1 MPKIKKDEV
10 KSKDRLRKSL
20 KRIPPPPPAATATA
34 ITTARPPPP
43 PPPPPAAT
51 ATAIATA
58 HPPPPPPPPEEE
70 DEEEQQQQAE
80 DNNNVDNEEEEVDED
95 DEDDEAH
102 QLRLRKAAAAA
113 IAELS
118 DDDVTED
125 DDTGALPLPPPSPP
139 LPPVESMDEPP
150 EPPEMV
156 LDTALDSTRRCPP
169 RTAVDVDVCKRLK
182 PVSDIER
189 NRRERAIDSGR
200 PLLASRWATS
210 RTPAPTTITPA
221 ATTAAATTPYSYY
234 NDFASYVMDDT
245 NNSSRHRQQQQQQQQ
260 QPTTWTPLAGPSE
273 AELSAVESER
283 KLNET
288 NARINAILER
298 LQNVSLHRQEVDAKA
313 TVRSRDEE
321 IKLTQEQRAM
331 EESKKEAKKRNQQ
344 QRLHEESPHKNAA
357 PECVDLLDSDDGDDG
372 RVSDAEFEEAS
383 KSAQESGRTRRGRAN
398 RRWASQRP
406 LSEKLASLRAVY
418 PLVPSSAPAND
429 ARGVGAAPAPAA
441 DVAPSAVAV
450 IDADDDAAAE
460 AKAAKAGAG
469 AAAQVGGTAA
479 APPGDAAAAGATTP
493 SRGGRVNVELSGADL
508 AYLERGEFLNDTVI
522 DWRVLRVKLEDLA
535 EQPDVL
541 RRCHFFNSFFYKKL
555 NPYHGESKRRR
566 YDDSQRPKIMD
577 DAVRRWV
584 KDLNLMEKDF
594 IFVPIHHRQHW
605 SLAVICFPRHVMTNV
620 DERPGTQTPCI
631 LHFDSVAGGHET
643 DHVVDALRRFC
654 FFEYKREFYTKS
666 NLTLTEKNTHLNDAE
681 KWFQANKRF
690 PGERAVRNSYARQQ
704 NHYDCGLFVIEY
716 IRQLTQS
723 HLAVLDTKLTDIQ
736 QYFDTAWFDRRRPNL
751 LRSEMYAD
759 LLAILVQQNGGEH
772 ALEKYD
778 HERTEMQQIVK
789 EAAEARNQD
798 LQASMSRDV
807 RKLDGKIAVL
817 AEAIDLE
824 KTWREKV
831 GKLQEQHRKSRQKQA
846 AAASAVA
853 VDLTGAASLSP
864 AAKKLRRS
872 SSPAE
877 DAQAMAAEVPTWKSE
892 AGAYIAIATE
902 QRNHGNGHLLC
913 DYELQRAQKIKH
925 NEFIMR
931 QLIPGIDLIAAAEQ
945 PKAKKPRVARE
956 VNRNEPKHAGRRVE
970 ALWSN
975 EPFGHVNAEVHSGHL
990 VDYDPASDT
999 YSLLYEDGDIDEGIF
1014 MSQHEKQISV
1024 KEAVVEKRLK
1034 KLGQSSNESR
1044 ISATEVDTIH
1054 PKIRSLKK
1062 QLEQIKDDRAE
1073 QRKITRYRFTV
1084 PIEKIQPYTRS
1095 CKPEPLIITKDPG
1108 MVGLELFDVNRQG
1121 GVVKEYVQH
1130 LPSLIPEKLRNAIQ
1144 TNLRNLPWRQCWH
1157 KVKGTYRPHG
1167 RLQFLTCFSEANCAY
1182 FLGDK
1187 ANDPE
1192 KHCALG
1198 GLSTLG
1204 TPSLDH
1210 DSLSPIKE
1218 VVNAV
1223 LHSWIGK
1230 KYKLNQARKRITV
1243 QVNRY
1248 LGEETVGETKKAAQG
1263 IPMHADGAAMDPDF
1277 PIIHLYILDD
1287 AIVRVV
1293 KRSDVGGSACR
1304 AKTREG
1310 VGHSKTIHA
1319 HAGSATI
1326 LIDDSA
1332 TFHGRSPC
1340 KKVSPCGSISM
1351 VLRVMDDVNARRCA
1365 RGAASRLQ
1373 QHGSP
1378 LYTNDDP
1385 TLELPRRIHFSY
1397 VCAPQDGNQVTADAL
1412 KIMQFNEDVGCKLFA
1427 DESAG
1432 DVRMAKRRGRWQP
1445 PLVFESRSAPELLG
1459 LEPHMYSSIV
1469 KGKGSVVS
1477 SIYLRDASLEMEN
1490 ASPCTAQKLRT
1501 RNSPLPRILIRSQ
1514 YGDGGRRISNNTTW
1528 MERALKSRQKVRLF
1542 ADVSCEDNQARYA
1555 YIADGRV
1562 VHRKSESYEWH
1573 IEFCDYDGLRDVL
1586 VRVRLKGYGVLT

>member
-1 MPKIKKDEV
+1 MLNGLKSFEDARTHV
-10 KSKDRLRKSL
+10 HTLGLKSKNDWQAWS
-20 KRIPPPPPAATATA
+20 ASC
-34 ITTARPPPP
+34 ARPHGIPGDPFQTYKASGWTSYGDFLGYADGKVAGEYRSFEDARTYVRTLGLKSVKEWWAWSKSGDRP
-43 PPPPPAAT
+43 HDIPGDPYAKYASSGWLSYGDFLGFAEGQGARGSRFRTFEDARGYVHTLGLKSQQEWSAWSKSGARPADIPSHPERGYASSGWLSYGDFLGFAEQDAGKRDENKRRNAAASGQSKTAQSLAARRQAAGGGNNNHKAGAGAPLMMAT
-51 ATAIATA
+51 TFKTPLPTHGSAQYARARGA
-58 HPPPPPPPPEEE
+58 LQS
-70 DEEEQQQQAE
+70 EEQGKQPFTAY
-80 DNNNVDNEEEEVDED
+80 NKPSGV
-95 DEDDEAH
+95 
-102 QLRLRKAAAAA
+102 KAKSTFDFSSQ
-113 IAELS
+113 S
-118 DDDVTED
+118 DDDAFE
-125 DDTGALPLPPPSPP
+125 
-139 LPPVESMDEPP
+139 EPP
-150 EPPEMV
+150 QDKKPPNKRRATAKDNEDTFNV
-156 LDTALDSTRRCPP
+156 GELDVTLGRGTRTTSTYPMARPQRNAAVVANARR
-169 RTAVDVDVCKRLK
+169 
-182 PVSDIER
+182 S
-189 NRRERAIDSGR
+189 
-200 PLLASRWATS
+200 
-210 RTPAPTTITPA
+210 
-221 ATTAAATTPYSYY
+221 
-234 NDFASYVMDDT
+234 
-245 NNSSRHRQQQQQQQQ
+245 HQQQ
-260 QPTTWTPLAGPSE
+260 L
-273 AELSAVESER
+273 ELYRSDHRNSA
-283 KLNET
+283 
-288 NARINAILER
+288 
-298 LQNVSLHRQEVDAKA
+298 
-313 TVRSRDEE
+313 DE
-321 IKLTQEQRAM
+321 LQRAM

-357 PECVDLLDSDDGDDG
+357 PECADLLDSDDGDDG

-469 AAAQVGGTAA
+469 AVAQVGGTAA

-654 FFEYKREFYTKS
+654 FFEYKREFYIKS

-681 KWFQANKRF
+681 KRFQANKRF

-872 SSPAE
+872 SSSAE

-892 AGAYIAIATE
+892 ADAYIAIATSGTASQDRIAMTTE

-913 DYELQRAQKIKH
+913 DYELQRAQNIKH
-925 NEFIMR
+925 NNDRMR

-1014 MSQHEKQISV
+1014 ISQHEKQISV
-1024 KEAVVEKRLK
+1024 KEAVVEKRLR
-1034 KLGQSSNESR
+1034 KLGESSNESR

-1130 LPSLIPEKLRNAIQ
+1130 FPSLIPEKLRNAIQ

-1187 ANDPE
+1187 PNDPE

-1210 DSLSPIKE
+1210 ESLSPIKE

-1373 QHGSP
+1373 QHSMP
-1378 LYTNDDP
+1378 LLCTNDDP

-1397 VCAPQDGNQVTADAL
+1397 VCAPQDGNQITADAL
-1412 KIMQFNEDVGCKLFA
+1412 KIMQFNEDALCKLFA

-1432 DVRMAKRRGRWQP
+1432 DVRMAKRRGLWQP

-1469 KGKGSVVS
+1469 KGKGYEREIRLYRAFSFGLSMGMEGEGFQIIRPGWSV
-1477 SIYLRDASLEMEN
+1477 R
-1490 ASPCTAQKLRT
+1490 
-1501 RNSPLPRILIRSQ
+1501 
-1514 YGDGGRRISNNTTW
+1514 
-1528 MERALKSRQKVRLF
+1528 
-1542 ADVSCEDNQARYA
+1542 
-1555 YIADGRV
+1555 
-1562 VHRKSESYEWH
+1562 
-1573 IEFCDYDGLRDVL
+1573 
-1586 VRVRLKGYGVLT
+1586 